1 MPSPA
6 ECDSESE
13 EALRAAGSRDRL
25 LRPPEPMPIQDVV
38 DESDGETE
46 EHPVAN
52 LPKRERKFKYRGT
65 TLNHK
70 QYCASVKEIQR

>member
-1 MPSPA
+1 MTVNLKKRY
-6 ECDSESE
+6 E
-13 EALRAAGSRDRL
+13 LRQA
-25 LRPPEPMPIQDVV
+25 RPLDETEPMPLQDVV
-38 DESDGETE
+38 DESDGKTE

-70 QYCASVKEIQR
+70 QCSASVKEIQRW

>member
-1 MPSPA
+1 
-6 ECDSESE
+6 
-13 EALRAAGSRDRL
+13 
-25 LRPPEPMPIQDVV
+25 MPIQDVV

-65 TLNHK
+65 TLN